1 MHSTSSLL
9 GKLSV
14 SCFFDTKLNLGSEI
28 SQAIKDRVERRA
40 VVDWLTLTD
49 YSTHQSDS
57 INRRQEGT
65 GLWLLNSPEFQ
76 EWVNHSKKTLFC
88 PGIPGAG
95 KTIMSSI
102 VIDHLNT
109 KFENDAG
116 VCTAYIYCSYQ
127 SQQNQEPED
136 LLMSLLKQ
144 LTQGQPS
151 VPENVKS
158 LYGHHKNKQARPS
171 CSEIVK
177 TLHSTIELY
186 SRVFIVIDALDEY
199 HISNNEGLN
208 RLLSE
213 VSSLQDQTEVNF
225 FATSRFISE
234 INSQFDGCICKEI
247 RAQDND
253 ILRYINGR
261 IPKLLR
267 SHISKYPQVQDT
279 IRSDILRAVDGMYV
293 HASVSIAYLAKLTCN
308 LGSFLLSCI
317 WIPS

>member
-1 MHSTSSLL
+1 M
-9 GKLSV
+9 
-14 SCFFDTKLNLGSEI
+14 
-28 SQAIKDRVERRA
+28 KDRVERRA
-40 VVDWLTLTD
+40 VADWLTLID
-49 YSTHQSDS
+49 YSTQQSDS

-65 GLWLLNSPEFQ
+65 GLWLLNSTEFQ

-102 VIDHLNT
+102 VVDHLNT
-109 KFENDAG
+109 NFGNDAG
-116 VCTAYIYCSYQ
+116 VGIAYIYCSYQ
-127 SQQNQEPED
+127 SQQKQEPED

-144 LTQGQPS
+144 LTQRRPS

-158 LYGHHKNKQARPS
+158 LYKHHKDKQTRPS
-171 CSEIVK
+171 FNEIVK
-177 TLHSTIELY
+177 TLHSTIQLY
-186 SRVFIVIDALDEY
+186 SRVFIIIDALDEY
-199 HISNNEGLN
+199 HASNNEGLN

-213 VSSLQDQTEVNF
+213 VFSIQDQTEVNL
-225 FATSRFISE
+225 FATSRSISE
-234 INSQFDGCICKEI
+234 VTSQFDGCICKEI

-253 ILRYINGR
+253 ILRYVNGR

-293 HASVSIAYLAKLTCN
+293 HTSVSMESLAKLTCN
-308 LGSFLLSCI
+308 SGSFLLSCI

>member
-1 MHSTSSLL
+1 
-9 GKLSV
+9 V
-14 SCFFDTKLNLGSEI
+14 
-28 SQAIKDRVERRA
+28 KDRVERRA
-40 VVDWLTLTD
+40 VADWLTLID
-49 YSTHQSDS
+49 YSTQQSDS

-65 GLWLLNSPEFQ
+65 GLWLLSSTEFQ

-102 VIDHLNT
+102 VVDHLNAN
-109 KFENDAG
+109 FRNDAG
-116 VCTAYIYCSYQ
+116 VGIAYVYCSYQ
-127 SQQNQEPED
+127 SQKQEPED

-144 LTQGQPS
+144 LTEGRPS

-158 LYGHHKNKQARPS
+158 LYEHHRDKQSRPS
-171 CSEIVK
+171 FNEIVK
-177 TLHSTIELY
+177 TLHSTIQLY

-199 HISNNEGLN
+199 HVSNNEGLN

-213 VSSLQDQTEVNF
+213 VFSLQDQLEVNL
-225 FATSRFISE
+225 FATSRSISE
-234 INSQFDGCICKEI
+234 ITSQFDGCICKEI
-247 RAQDND
+247 RAQDSD

-279 IRSDILRAVDGMYV
+279 IRNDILKAVDGMYV
-293 HASVSIAYLAKLTCN
+293 HTSVRAESLAKLTCN
-308 LGSFLLSCI
+308 SGFFLLSSI